1 MKNSCFPHSTEFVIK
16 KDAHYYKRIIKIS
29 KFRSSM
35 NTFLLLLLLSQLVVT
50 PGRKRKC
57 PNPENPDAKRAMSF
71 FRRHTPENQSPAI
84 PPFDVQ
90 NVKCET
96 HTQMDVENV
105 LMDKYC
111 KFESLLTPFILF

>member
-1 MKNSCFPHSTEFVIK
+1 MKNFRFPHSTETRKK
-16 KDAHYYKRIIKIS
+16 KDTHYYKRIIKIS
-29 KFRSSM
+29 KVRSSM
-35 NTFLLLLLLSQLVVT
+35 NTLLLLVLLSQLVVT

-57 PNPENPDAKRAMSF
+57 PNPDNPDVEPAMSF

>member
-1 MKNSCFPHSTEFVIK
+1 
-16 KDAHYYKRIIKIS
+16 
-29 KFRSSM
+29 M
-35 NTFLLLLLLSQLVVT
+35 NTLLLLVLLSQLVVT

-57 PNPENPDAKRAMSF
+57 PNPDNPDVKRAMSF

-90 NVKCET
+90 ILKCETHT
-96 HTQMDVENV
+96 HTQMDVEDV

-111 KFESLLTPFILF
+111 KFESLLTQFILF